1 MTQND
6 CMDSKREDDK
16 LKEMRMAPD
25 RVCDDEGPCA
35 LGGGAPPGVVAGG
48 AISPPHPVALI
59 TSAALHLQMKEGEEG
74 GPPLSSPSPTE
85 QKGGTEDDDLTS
97 LSWLLQDKNILKG
110 INLRTAP
117 SGVQESPTSEDSASE
132 QGEVAE
138 GEGDSTCS
146 SVNSSSPVPPSGG
159 AGGGGGGGGGGGD
172 RERVLGV
179 TNCVMKNKHPHHI
192 PYDPKVHITSKPP
205 YSFSC
210 LIFMAIEDSPVKA
223 LPVKEIYAWI
233 LDHFPYYKNAP
244 TGWKNSVRHNLSLNK
259 CFCKVEK
266 APNLGKGSLWMVDP
280 VYRPNLV
287 QALKKAPYHPYAVTG
302 SGSDRSTP
310 TSNSQQPDSL
320 SSGEHTPDDT
330 PAQSKAGSNGRLLP
344 DPDLFPYLS
353 RRLLAAAAVAAVSAD
368 CRFDADAEAEAEDDG
383 SNSSPL
389 DDVDAAA
396 AMLALKHGPHVRM
409 SMEQRKDEYHNQL
422 TAVNLTSKTKK
433 KSKEEEEKDVLITS
447 CPSADHTYSV
457 EHTQALHTDM
467 YTHRFHSPSKK
478 DLISPEKSFT
488 DSQDSNSSWAMR
500 AVRAANGHRSSLGDQ
515 EELRKIAEGADA
527 LLNLAGFTTSLRSR
541 SRSST
546 AHRAKRQRLEEEEE
560 EEEEALV
567 DEEEEGRMQ
576 VEEVQEVVER
586 VPFRPRLLRK
596 SPLKRDLKSERREE
610 RKQREKKACMK
621 VLDYAQAIMD
631 SMNETNNNNQQ
642 TASKSADDKVVAD
655 KVVPPPT
662 DDKVVSS
669 SSTSH
674 RGDKARRKSLLTPV
688 KHLAAKVKR

>member
-6 CMDSKREDDK
+6 CMDSKREDIK

-25 RVCDDEGPCA
+25 KVCPGPCA
-35 LGGGAPPGVVAGG
+35 VTAGGGGGDGPP
-48 AISPPHPVALI
+48 SLTPVALI
-59 TSAALHLQMKEGEEG
+59 TSAALHLMKEGEEG
-74 GPPLSSPSPTE
+74 VGGGGPPA
-85 QKGGTEDDDLTS
+85 KGDAAEDDDLTS

-117 SGVQESPTSEDSASE
+117 SGVQESPTSDYVDDSASE
-132 QGEVAE
+132 QGDAE

-159 AGGGGGGGGGGGD
+159 GGGAGSGGGGGGSSSSG
-172 RERVLGV
+172 
-179 TNCVMKNKHPHHI
+179 KNKHPHHI
-192 PYDPKVHITSKPP
+192 PYDPKVHVTSKPP

-233 LDHFPYYKNAP
+233 LEHFPYYKNAP

-287 QALKKAPYHPYAVTG
+287 QALKKAPYHPYAVMG

-310 TSNSQQPDSL
+310 TRNSQQPDSYSPGDQAADDV
-320 SSGEHTPDDT
+320 SSAVPTPV
-330 PAQSKAGSNGRLLP
+330 KCAGDMRSSSRLLP

-368 CRFDADAEAEAEDDG
+368 HHQGRHFAAGDDVIDE
-383 SNSSPL
+383 SSSPL

-409 SMEQRKDEYHNQL
+409 SIEQRKDEYHKQM
-422 TAVNLTSKTKK
+422 TAVNLTSKGKK
-433 KSKEEEEKDVLITS
+433 KSREEEETDVLITS
-447 CPSADHTYSV
+447 CPREDHTYSV
-457 EHTQALHTDM
+457 EHTQALHTEM
-467 YTHRFHSPSKK
+467 YTYRFNNGCGKDSTGVKTEPTSPDEAFQEGS
-478 DLISPEKSFT
+478 
-488 DSQDSNSSWAMR
+488 DSNSSWA
-500 AVRAANGHRSSLGDQ
+500 VRAAKSANGHQRDV
-515 EELRKIAEGADA
+515 EEQRKIAEGADA
-527 LLNLAGFTTSLRSR
+527 LLNLAGIATSLRR
-541 SRSST
+541 SRTST
-546 AHRAKRQRLEEEEE
+546 LAHAAKRQRLETEEQEEEDRLVIR
-560 EEEEALV
+560 EEAV
-567 DEEEEGRMQ
+567 K
-576 VEEVQEVVER
+576 EEVEER

-610 RKQREKKACMK
+610 RKEREKKACMK

-631 SMNETNNNNQQ
+631 SMNETNNNSPQPSLMMTSQQ
-642 TASKSADDKVVAD
+642 TTTKPPKV
-655 KVVPPPT
+655 
-662 DDKVVSS
+662 
-669 SSTSH
+669 
-674 RGDKARRKSLLTPV
+674 RRKSLLTPV
-688 KHLAAKVKR
+688 KHVAKVKR